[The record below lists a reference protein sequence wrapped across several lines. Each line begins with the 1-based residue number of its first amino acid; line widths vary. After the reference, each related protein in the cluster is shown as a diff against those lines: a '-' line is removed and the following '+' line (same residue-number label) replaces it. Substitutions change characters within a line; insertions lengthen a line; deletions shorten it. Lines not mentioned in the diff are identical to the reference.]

1 MYVIFCGFMGHTMF
15 GIYDSGYDTF
25 ANGMWSCI
33 DFFFNSFEISAAT
46 LEHTSASG
54 TYVVFV
60 FSELV

>member
-1 MYVIFCGFMGHTMF
+1 MGHTMF

-54 TYVVFV
+54 KYVVFV